1 MVAARCTCLALCV
14 FALPSLACAADKDD
28 TKYPQHTLANGALKL
43 TIYLP
48 DAEKGYYRGTRFD
61 WSGIIGQAE
70 YKGHTFFG
78 SWKATHDPT
87 NAEDADGTAEEF
99 GIGGALGYEEAKVG
113 DPFVKIGVGVL
124 EKPQEKGYNF
134 MARYKILQ
142 AGKWNIKH
150 EKDWIEFRQDL
161 KAPRDYAYQYVKRI
175 AMLPDGFIIS
185 HQLKNTGAKAIQTE
199 QYCHNFVMLDNKPV
213 GPEYRMTFPFEPKAK
228 RAMDSA
234 TILGKRLAFS
244 REVKDGE
251 ALFSELEGSKV
262 TDQDN
267 EVVVEHQEA
276 GIAVKITGD
285 APLVHFNFFAVRR
298 SVCPEPFIKVD
309 LAPGKEMEWT
319 SRYAFTVK

>member
-1 MVAARCTCLALCV
+1 M
-14 FALPSLACAADKDD
+14 ALPPFAYAADKDD
-28 TKYPQHTLANGALKL
+28 AKFPQHTLSNGALKL

-61 WSGIIGQAE
+61 WSGLIGQAE

-99 GIGGALGYEEAKVG
+99 GIAGPLGYADAKVG

-134 MARYKILQ
+134 MGRYKFLQ
-142 AGKWNIKH
+142 TGTWKIKT
-150 EKDWIEFRQDL
+150 EKELIEFRQEL

-175 AMLPDGFIIS
+175 ALLPDGFIIS
-185 HQLKNTGAKAIQTE
+185 HQLKNTGTKDIATE

-213 GPEYRMTFPFEPKAK
+213 GPEYRLQFAFEPRAK
-228 RAMDSA
+228 RPMDSA
-234 TILGKRLAFS
+234 TLLGKRLAFS

-251 ALFSELEGSKV
+251 ALFSELEGSKA
-262 TDQDN
+262 TEQDN

-276 GIAVKITGD
+276 GIALKISGD
-285 APLVHFNFFAVRR
+285 APLAHFNFFAVRR
-298 SVCPEPFIKVD
+298 SVCPEPFIKVE
-309 LAPGKEMEWT
+309 LAPGREMEWT
-319 SRYAFTVK
+319 TRYAFTAK